1 MRAAR
6 KADHIASAVIG
17 SWPLSLS
24 MRKARRL
31 GFHATVV
38 STEPASVFLRTDS
51 ADISTQDSYEAMF
64 HTLIELN
71 QIKVA
76 PPMAVNKFVEDV

>member
-1 MRAAR
+1 
-6 KADHIASAVIG
+6 
-17 SWPLSLS
+17 

-31 GFHATVV
+31 GFHGTVV
-38 STEPASVFLRTDS
+38 STESVSGLSRKHS

-76 PPMAVNKFVEDV
+76 PPMAVDKFVEDV

>member
-1 MRAAR
+1 MLTVC
-6 KADHIASAVIG
+6 DSAVIG

-24 MRKARRL
+24 MRKARRM

-38 STEPASVFLRTDS
+38 SSPPSLQAVVQDFLNTL
-51 ADISTQDSYEAMF
+51 QDSYEAMF